1 MYNYTRIRLKL
12 LLTLLIILS
21 FCVGG
26 GPLTAGQVYE
36 QWRMEM
42 PGFIEPPLK
51 YMIGWN
57 VNEVPRNVTIYYDL
71 DGDKKPELV
80 FAHPIIAENHAPKCD
95 GRRRDEEEFH
105 ILLTTCPAPKA
116 VDYFI
121 TRQYSMFRLLNEKVW
136 SRIFRMV
143 DDNGR
148 HAKRCEGNRRESQ
161 SFAPR
166 TIREMRGQS
175 VEPECSAAVDD
186 DFRAHRR
193 RAGFR

>member
-42 PGFIEPPLK
+42 PGFIEPPLR

-148 HAKRCEGNRRESQ
+148 HAERCEGDRRESQ
-161 SFAPR
+161 SFAP
-166 TIREMRGQS
+166 GAS
-175 VEPECSAAVDD
+175 
-186 DFRAHRR
+186 
-193 RAGFR
+193 G